1 MARWQLQCSGKAEED
16 RCKFCQSQLPDWRDA
31 LFKDVIC
38 DETPSRRL
46 SSPSPRALVDD
57 EAQDSDGSGSDG
69 SAGSADA
76 DGSAMP
82 ARSSTPSPDASGR
95 APAGAPEGGVS
106 RSSDRPPLNGPPARR
121 ASVDAGSPGPTRSS
135 AGDPGGSPALGD
147 VKGDI
152 IVKFNDMSFR
162 CKVRTGQEGLEDFM
176 AQIREKCGIPEEKM
190 RCLNLTY
197 RCKDPNTGSQMTLQ
211 GVNESAFDAAVLCSA
226 AQDKIKQ
233 RRRASRDG
241 GRIAKGE
248 SRVPS
253 FLANEET
260 NAHRSRVVATRDAT
274 ARDALRAPVTTR
286 SRSTSFSSASDDS
299 TRLNSD
305 GAGETSTAS
314 GKSKREDE
322 RVEGSKRATDPDDVR
337 GDDPADGREDGGSR
351 VPCPGSPGKSGRR
364 EYRGCDAAS
373 TRTRRRRNS
382 LDESGPLVAA
392 DAEDARSNGR
402 NEGSRPRDASGTPA
416 PSPAPAG
423 GFRRGARRL
432 SAPPPSS
439 SGLGGA
445 SLPVPGSGP
454 AGDAEPTGRRRA
466 RRPWPSFMSAWTRS
480 EA

>member
-31 LFKDVIC
+31 LFKDA
-38 DETPSRRL
+38 L
-46 SSPSPRALVDD
+46 SSPSPTPARDEGSRDD

-69 SAGSADA
+69 SAGTVDA

-82 ARSSTPSPDASGR
+82 ARSSTPSPDALGR

-106 RSSDRPPLNGPPARR
+106 RSSDRPPRGPPARR
-121 ASVDAGSPGPTRSS
+121 ASVDAGSP
-135 AGDPGGSPALGD
+135 AGDPGSPALGD

-241 GRIAKGE
+241 GRRE

-253 FLANEET
+253 SANEET
-260 NAHRSRVVATRDAT
+260 DARSRVVTTRER
-274 ARDALRAPVTTR
+274 ARDALVPVTTR

-299 TRLNSD
+299 TQLNSD

-322 RVEGSKRATDPDDVR
+322 RVEGSKRDDPDDVR
-337 GDDPADGREDGGSR
+337 GDHPADGREDGGSR

-416 PSPAPAG
+416 PSPAG

-439 SGLGGA
+439 
-445 SLPVPGSGP
+445 SGP

>member
-31 LFKDVIC
+31 LFKDA
-38 DETPSRRL
+38 L
-46 SSPSPRALVDD
+46 SSPSPTPARDEGSRDD
-57 EAQDSDGSGSDG
+57 EAQHSDGSGSDG
-69 SAGSADA
+69 SAGTVDA

-82 ARSSTPSPDASGR
+82 ARSSTPSPDALGR

-106 RSSDRPPLNGPPARR
+106 RSSDRPPRGPPARR
-121 ASVDAGSPGPTRSS
+121 ASVDAGSP
-135 AGDPGGSPALGD
+135 AGDPGSPALGD

-241 GRIAKGE
+241 GRRE

-253 FLANEET
+253 SANEET
-260 NAHRSRVVATRDAT
+260 DARSRVVTTRER
-274 ARDALRAPVTTR
+274 ARDALVPATTR

-299 TRLNSD
+299 TQLNSD

-322 RVEGSKRATDPDDVR
+322 RVEGSKRDDPDDVR
-337 GDDPADGREDGGSR
+337 GDHPADGREDGGSR

-416 PSPAPAG
+416 AG

-439 SGLGGA
+439 
-445 SLPVPGSGP
+445 SGP

>member
-46 SSPSPRALVDD
+46 SSPSPTPAQDEGSRDD

-69 SAGSADA
+69 SDGSADA

-106 RSSDRPPLNGPPARR
+106 RSSDRPPRGPPARR
-121 ASVDAGSPGPTRSS
+121 ASVDAGSP
-135 AGDPGGSPALGD
+135 AGDPGSPALGD

-241 GRIAKGE
+241 GRRE

-253 FLANEET
+253 LANEGT
-260 NAHRSRVVATRDAT
+260 DARSRVVATRER
-274 ARDALRAPVTTR
+274 ARDALVPVTTR

-322 RVEGSKRATDPDDVR
+322 RVEGSKRDDPDDVR

-402 NEGSRPRDASGTPA
+402 NEGSRPRDASGTAA

>member
-31 LFKDVIC
+31 LFKDA
-38 DETPSRRL
+38 L
-46 SSPSPRALVDD
+46 SSPSPTPARDEGSRLDD

-69 SAGSADA
+69 SAGTVDA

-82 ARSSTPSPDASGR
+82 ARSSTPSPDALGR

-106 RSSDRPPLNGPPARR
+106 RSSDRPPRGPPARR
-121 ASVDAGSPGPTRSS
+121 ASVDAGSP
-135 AGDPGGSPALGD
+135 AGDPGSPALGD

-241 GRIAKGE
+241 GRRE

-253 FLANEET
+253 SANEET
-260 NAHRSRVVATRDAT
+260 DARSRVVTTRER
-274 ARDALRAPVTTR
+274 ARDALVPATTR

-299 TRLNSD
+299 TQLNSD

-322 RVEGSKRATDPDDVR
+322 RVEGSKRDDPDDVR
-337 GDDPADGREDGGSR
+337 GDHPADGREDGGSR

-392 DAEDARSNGR
+392 DAEDARLNGR
-402 NEGSRPRDASGTPA
+402 NEGSRPRDASGT
-416 PSPAPAG
+416 PAPAG

-439 SGLGGA
+439 
-445 SLPVPGSGP
+445 SGP

>member
-16 RCKFCQSQLPDWRDA
+16 RCKFCQSTLPDWRDA

-38 DETPSRRL
+38 DETPSPTPAEDEGSRL
-46 SSPSPRALVDD
+46 GD

-69 SAGSADA
+69 SLDADA
-76 DGSAMP
+76 AAMP
-82 ARSSTPSPDASGR
+82 ARSSTPSPDAFGR
-95 APAGAPEGGVS
+95 SPAGRPDEGGVS
-106 RSSDRPPLNGPPARR
+106 RSSNRPPRVPPSRR
-121 ASVDAGSPGPTRSS
+121 ASVDAPAPSPGTSPGTSP
-135 AGDPGGSPALGD
+135 AGDPASPALGD

-241 GRIAKGE
+241 GRRE

-260 NAHRSRVVATRDAT
+260 RER

>member
-31 LFKDVIC
+31 LFKDA
-38 DETPSRRL
+38 L
-46 SSPSPRALVDD
+46 SSPTPTPARDEGSRDD

-69 SAGSADA
+69 SAGTVDA

-82 ARSSTPSPDASGR
+82 ARSSTPSPDALGR

-106 RSSDRPPLNGPPARR
+106 RSSDRPPRGPPARR
-121 ASVDAGSPGPTRSS
+121 ASVDAGSP
-135 AGDPGGSPALGD
+135 AGDPGSPALGD

-241 GRIAKGE
+241 GRRE

-253 FLANEET
+253 SANEET
-260 NAHRSRVVATRDAT
+260 DARSRVVTTRER
-274 ARDALRAPVTTR
+274 ARDALVPATTR

-299 TRLNSD
+299 TQLNSD

-322 RVEGSKRATDPDDVR
+322 RVEGSKRDDPDDVR
-337 GDDPADGREDGGSR
+337 GDHPADGREDGGSR

-392 DAEDARSNGR
+392 DAEDARLNGR

-416 PSPAPAG
+416 PAPAPAG

-439 SGLGGA
+439 S
-445 SLPVPGSGP
+445 GSGP

>member
-31 LFKDVIC
+31 LFKDA
-38 DETPSRRL
+38 L
-46 SSPSPRALVDD
+46 SSPSPTPAQDEGSRDD

-69 SAGSADA
+69 SAGTVDA

-82 ARSSTPSPDASGR
+82 ARSSTPSPDALGR

-106 RSSDRPPLNGPPARR
+106 RSSDRPPRGPPARR
-121 ASVDAGSPGPTRSS
+121 ASVDAGSP
-135 AGDPGGSPALGD
+135 AGDPGSPALGD

-241 GRIAKGE
+241 GRRE

-253 FLANEET
+253 SANEET
-260 NAHRSRVVATRDAT
+260 DARSRVVTTRER
-274 ARDALRAPVTTR
+274 ARDALVPVTTR

-299 TRLNSD
+299 TQLNSD

-322 RVEGSKRATDPDDVR
+322 RVEGSKRDDPDDVR
-337 GDDPADGREDGGSR
+337 GDHPADGREDGGSR

-416 PSPAPAG
+416 PSPAG

-439 SGLGGA
+439 
-445 SLPVPGSGP
+445 
-454 AGDAEPTGRRRA
+454 DAEPTGRRRA

>member
-16 RCKFCQSQLPDWRDA
+16 RCKFCQARLPNWRSA
-31 LFKDVIC
+31 LFKDVLG
-38 DETPSRRL
+38 DRTDG
-46 SSPSPRALVDD
+46 SSDTAFPDGD
-57 EAQDSDGSGSDG
+57 GDSD
-69 SAGSADA
+69 ASADA
-76 DGSAMP
+76 LGVESA
-82 ARSSTPSPDASGR
+82 SSSAPSAPGFPRRALEAVRTAASGF
-95 APAGAPEGGVS
+95 
-106 RSSDRPPLNGPPARR
+106 RPPIGRARR
-121 ASVDAGSPGPTRSS
+121 PEQERTSVEDVSPTGAAAAAADSE
-135 AGDPGGSPALGD
+135 LGD
-147 VKGDI
+147 VRGDI

-162 CKVRTGQEGLEDFM
+162 CKVRTGHEGLEDFM
-176 AQIREKCGIPEEKM
+176 AQIREKCGIPEDKM

>member
-1 MARWQLQCSGKAEED
+1 
-16 RCKFCQSQLPDWRDA
+16 
-31 LFKDVIC
+31 
-38 DETPSRRL
+38 
-46 SSPSPRALVDD
+46 
-57 EAQDSDGSGSDG
+57 
-69 SAGSADA
+69 
-76 DGSAMP
+76 
-82 ARSSTPSPDASGR
+82 
-95 APAGAPEGGVS
+95 
-106 RSSDRPPLNGPPARR
+106 
-121 ASVDAGSPGPTRSS
+121 
-135 AGDPGGSPALGD
+135 

-241 GRIAKGE
+241 GRPDAE
-248 SRVPS
+248 ARRALPRVPS
-253 FLANEET
+253 AANEET
-260 NAHRSRVVATRDAT
+260 DA
-274 ARDALRAPVTTR
+274 RLVTTR
-286 SRSTSFSSASDDS
+286 ERAAP
-299 TRLNSD
+299 RSD
-305 GAGETSTAS
+305 GG
-314 GKSKREDE
+314 
-322 RVEGSKRATDPDDVR
+322 
-337 GDDPADGREDGGSR
+337 
-351 VPCPGSPGKSGRR
+351 VPRSGSPGKSGRR

-382 LDESGPLVAA
+382 LDESGSVVAA
-392 DAEDARSNGR
+392 DAEDPMANGR
-402 NEGSRPRDASGTPA
+402 NEGTRARDASETAA
-416 PSPAPAG
+416 PETSSAPAG
-423 GFRRGARRL
+423 GVRRGARRL

-454 AGDAEPTGRRRA
+454 GGDAEPTGRRRA

>member
-31 LFKDVIC
+31 LFKDA
-38 DETPSRRL
+38 L
-46 SSPSPRALVDD
+46 SSPSPTPARDSQGSRDDD

-69 SAGSADA
+69 SAGTVDA

-82 ARSSTPSPDASGR
+82 ARSSTPSPDALVR

-106 RSSDRPPLNGPPARR
+106 RSSDRPPRGPPARR
-121 ASVDAGSPGPTRSS
+121 ASVDAGSP
-135 AGDPGGSPALGD
+135 AGDPGSPALGD

-241 GRIAKGE
+241 GRRE

-253 FLANEET
+253 SANEET
-260 NAHRSRVVATRDAT
+260 DARSRVVTTRER
-274 ARDALRAPVTTR
+274 ARDALVPVTTR
-286 SRSTSFSSASDDS
+286 SRSTSSFSSASDDS
-299 TRLNSD
+299 TQLNSD

-322 RVEGSKRATDPDDVR
+322 RVEGSKRDDPDDVR

-402 NEGSRPRDASGTPA
+402 NEGSRPRDASGTAAPA
-416 PSPAPAG
+416 PAPAG

-439 SGLGGA
+439 S
-445 SLPVPGSGP
+445 P

>member
-16 RCKFCQSQLPDWRDA
+16 HCKFCQSQLPDWRDA

-38 DETPSRRL
+38 DETPSSSRL
-46 SSPSPRALVDD
+46 SSPSPTPAESSEGSRGD
-57 EAQDSDGSGSDG
+57 EAQDSDGSGSD
-69 SAGSADA
+69 GSADA

-121 ASVDAGSPGPTRSS
+121 ASVDAGSPGPGSS

-176 AQIREKCGIPEEKM
+176 AQIREKCGIPEDKM

-233 RRRASRDG
+233 RKRASRDG
-241 GRIAKGE
+241 GRRGAAEKPGAASNE
-248 SRVPS
+248 ASREKKASPNAS
-253 FLANEET
+253 ALAP
-260 NAHRSRVVATRDAT
+260 A
-274 ARDALRAPVTTR
+274 
-286 SRSTSFSSASDDS
+286 SSEPDS
-299 TRLNSD
+299 SSGGHSD
-305 GAGETSTAS
+305 GSAGATSTAS
-314 GKSKREDE
+314 GKTKQRE
-322 RVEGSKRATDPDDVR
+322 RFFGT
-337 GDDPADGREDGGSR
+337 REDGGDAASTR
-351 VPCPGSPGKSGRR
+351 PCPGSPGKSGRF
-364 EYRGCDAAS
+364 EYRGCDATS
-373 TRTRRRRNS
+373 TRARGRRSS
-382 LDESGPLVAA
+382 LDEDPADVATR
-392 DAEDARSNGR
+392 E
-402 NEGSRPRDASGTPA
+402 
-416 PSPAPAG
+416 
-423 GFRRGARRL
+423 FLRGARRL

-439 SGLGGA
+439 SGFGVA
-445 SLPVPGSGP
+445 SAGP
-454 AGDAEPTGRRRA
+454 SPSAGDEAPASRRRA
-466 RRPWPSFMSAWTRS
+466 RKSPWPSFMRAWS
-480 EA
+480 GNEA

>member
-16 RCKFCQSQLPDWRDA
+16 RCKFCQSKLPDWRDA

-38 DETPSRRL
+38 DETPSRL
-46 SSPSPRALVDD
+46 SSPSLTPAESSEGSRGD

-69 SAGSADA
+69 SADA
-76 DGSAMP
+76 DGAAMP
-82 ARSSTPSPDASGR
+82 ARSSTPSPDALGR
-95 APAGAPEGGVS
+95 APAAGAPKGGVS
-106 RSSDRPPLNGPPARR
+106 RSSDRPPLCPPAR
-121 ASVDAGSPGPTRSS
+121 ASVDAPPRSP
-135 AGDPGGSPALGD
+135 AGDPGPPALGD

-241 GRIAKGE
+241 GRRDAE
-248 SRVPS
+248 ARRALPSRVPS
-253 FLANEET
+253 AANEET
-260 NAHRSRVVATRDAT
+260 DA
-274 ARDALRAPVTTR
+274 RLVTTR
-286 SRSTSFSSASDDS
+286 ERAAP
-299 TRLNSD
+299 RSD
-305 GAGETSTAS
+305 GGF
-314 GKSKREDE
+314 
-322 RVEGSKRATDPDDVR
+322 
-337 GDDPADGREDGGSR
+337 
-351 VPCPGSPGKSGRR
+351 PCPGSPGKSGRR

-382 LDESGPLVAA
+382 LDESGSVVAA
-392 DAEDARSNGR
+392 DAEDPMANGR
-402 NEGSRPRDASGTPA
+402 NEGSRARDASETAA
-416 PSPAPAG
+416 PETSSAPAG
-423 GFRRGARRL
+423 GGRRGARRL

>member
-31 LFKDVIC
+31 LFKDA
-38 DETPSRRL
+38 L
-46 SSPSPRALVDD
+46 SSPSPTPARDSQGSRDDD

-69 SAGSADA
+69 SAGTVDA

-82 ARSSTPSPDASGR
+82 ARSSTPSPDALVR

-106 RSSDRPPLNGPPARR
+106 RSSDRPPRGPPARR
-121 ASVDAGSPGPTRSS
+121 ASVDAGSP
-135 AGDPGGSPALGD
+135 AGDPGSPALGD

-241 GRIAKGE
+241 GRRDAQARRALPSAALPSGE
-248 SRVPS
+248 S
-253 FLANEET
+253 
-260 NAHRSRVVATRDAT
+260 
-274 ARDALRAPVTTR
+274 
-286 SRSTSFSSASDDS
+286 SSGV
-299 TRLNSD
+299 NSD

-322 RVEGSKRATDPDDVR
+322 QREGSKRDDR
-337 GDDPADGREDGGSR
+337 ASGDRPADGREDGV

-364 EYRGCDAAS
+364 GYRDCDAAS

-382 LDESGPLVAA
+382 LDESGPVVAA
-392 DAEDARSNGR
+392 DAEDPRGDGR
-402 NEGSRPRDASGTPA
+402 DEGSRPRDASGVAA

-439 SGLGGA
+439 S
-445 SLPVPGSGP
+445 P

>member
-16 RCKFCQSQLPDWRDA
+16 HCKFCQSQLPDWRDA

-38 DETPSRRL
+38 DETPSSSRL
-46 SSPSPRALVDD
+46 SSPSPTPAESSEGSRGD

-69 SAGSADA
+69 SADA
-76 DGSAMP
+76 DGAAMP
-82 ARSSTPSPDASGR
+82 ARSSTPSPDALGR
-95 APAGAPEGGVS
+95 APAAGAPKGGVS
-106 RSSDRPPLNGPPARR
+106 RSSDRPPLCPPAR
-121 ASVDAGSPGPTRSS
+121 ASVDAPPGSP
-135 AGDPGGSPALGD
+135 AGDPAPPALGD

-241 GRIAKGE
+241 GRRDAEARRALPRREERG
-248 SRVPS
+248 PS
-253 FLANEET
+253 AANEET
-260 NAHRSRVVATRDAT
+260 DVSSRLVATRE
-274 ARDALRAPVTTR
+274 RAAPR
-286 SRSTSFSSASDDS
+286 
-299 TRLNSD
+299 SD
-305 GAGETSTAS
+305 GG
-314 GKSKREDE
+314 
-322 RVEGSKRATDPDDVR
+322 
-337 GDDPADGREDGGSR
+337 
-351 VPCPGSPGKSGRR
+351 VPRSGSPGKSGRR

-382 LDESGPLVAA
+382 LDESQPVVAA
-392 DAEDARSNGR
+392 DAEDPMANGR
-402 NEGSRPRDASGTPA
+402 NEGSRARDASETAA
-416 PSPAPAG
+416 PETSSAPAG
-423 GFRRGARRL
+423 GVRRGARRL

-454 AGDAEPTGRRRA
+454 GGDAEPTGRRRA

>member
-16 RCKFCQSQLPDWRDA
+16 HCKFCQSQLPDWRDA

-38 DETPSRRL
+38 DETPSSSRL
-46 SSPSPRALVDD
+46 SSPSPTPAESSEGSRGD

-69 SAGSADA
+69 SADA
-76 DGSAMP
+76 DGAAMP
-82 ARSSTPSPDASGR
+82 ARSSTPSPDALGR
-95 APAGAPEGGVS
+95 APAAGAPKGGVS
-106 RSSDRPPLNGPPARR
+106 RSSDRPPLCPPAR
-121 ASVDAGSPGPTRSS
+121 ASVDAPPGSP
-135 AGDPGGSPALGD
+135 AGDPAPPALGD

-241 GRIAKGE
+241 GRREAE
-248 SRVPS
+248 ARRALPRREERVPS
-253 FLANEET
+253 AANEET
-260 NAHRSRVVATRDAT
+260 DARLVATRE
-274 ARDALRAPVTTR
+274 RAAPR
-286 SRSTSFSSASDDS
+286 
-299 TRLNSD
+299 SD
-305 GAGETSTAS
+305 GG
-314 GKSKREDE
+314 
-322 RVEGSKRATDPDDVR
+322 
-337 GDDPADGREDGGSR
+337 

-382 LDESGPLVAA
+382 LDESQPVVAA
-392 DAEDARSNGR
+392 DAEDPMANGR
-402 NEGSRPRDASGTPA
+402 NEGSRARDASETAA
-416 PSPAPAG
+416 PETSSAPG
-423 GFRRGARRL
+423 GFAAARGVSARRRR
-432 SAPPPSS
+432 AH
-439 SGLGGA
+439 
-445 SLPVPGSGP
+445 PGSG
-454 AGDAEPTGRRRA
+454 ARAFRFRVRARGGRRADGPAPRA
-466 RRPWPSFMSAWTRS
+466 PAVAELHERLDQERGVTSAEASTRFLFRAHRDPRHALVGFATVS
-480 EA
+480 RTKVCYT

>member
-38 DETPSRRL
+38 DETPSSPTL
-46 SSPSPRALVDD
+46 SSPSPTPAESSEGSRSTD

-69 SAGSADA
+69 SADA
-76 DGSAMP
+76 DGAAMP
-82 ARSSTPSPDASGR
+82 ARSSTPSPDALGR
-95 APAGAPEGGVS
+95 APAAGAPKGGVS
-106 RSSDRPPLNGPPARR
+106 RSSDRPPLCPPAR
-121 ASVDAGSPGPTRSS
+121 ASVDAPPGSP
-135 AGDPGGSPALGD
+135 AGDPAPPALGD

-241 GRIAKGE
+241 GRRDAE
-248 SRVPS
+248 ARRALPRVPS
-253 FLANEET
+253 AANEET
-260 NAHRSRVVATRDAT
+260 DA
-274 ARDALRAPVTTR
+274 RLVTTR
-286 SRSTSFSSASDDS
+286 ERAAP
-299 TRLNSD
+299 RSD
-305 GAGETSTAS
+305 GG
-314 GKSKREDE
+314 
-322 RVEGSKRATDPDDVR
+322 
-337 GDDPADGREDGGSR
+337 
-351 VPCPGSPGKSGRR
+351 VPRSGSPGKSGRR

-382 LDESGPLVAA
+382 LDESGSVVAA
-392 DAEDARSNGR
+392 DAEDPMANGR
-402 NEGSRPRDASGTPA
+402 NEGTRARDASETAA
-416 PSPAPAG
+416 PETSSAPAG
-423 GFRRGARRL
+423 GVRRGARRL

-439 SGLGGA
+439 SGFGVA
-445 SLPVPGSGP
+445 SAGP
-454 AGDAEPTGRRRA
+454 SPSAGDEAPASRRRA
-466 RRPWPSFMSAWTRS
+466 RKSPWPSFMRAWSGS